1 MKAEEFGPGMSG
13 RLVPTAEGQLAFA
26 PEPLPPTLAWDDTLA
41 LALSRADTALSEL
54 SGLGRYLPN
63 PHLLI
68 IPYTRREAILSSR
81 IEGTRA
87 NLSDLLRDEAGEAAP
102 DDATSAEDIREVRN
116 YVTALEYGIAQLQT
130 LPISLRLIRGMHAR
144 LLEGV
149 RGDHARAGEFRDRQ
163 NWIGEPGSGIREAQ
177 FVPPPPAEMLG
188 ALGEWERF
196 ANTIGALP
204 DLVQC
209 ALLHQQFET
218 IHPFIDGNGR
228 LGRMLIILFLLQRR
242 RLSQPL
248 LYLSAYF
255 EAHRRDYYALLQRVR
270 TDGDWS
276 AWLLFFLR
284 GVAETAS
291 AALRQAG
298 ELMDLRESYHAA
310 LRDKGTA
317 LALVDQLFTNPYTTV
332 ARAAA
337 QLAVS
342 NPAARAAVNLLEERR
357 ILTEITGKSWGKT
370 YVALP
375 ILRVISPE
383 EAGMSR
389 AVGKADDAE

>member
-1 MKAEEFGPGMSG
+1 MKAEDFGEGMSG
-13 RLVPTAEGQLAFA
+13 RLVPTVEGRLAFT
-26 PEPLPPTLAWDDTLA
+26 PEPLPPKLAYDAKLA

-68 IPYTRREAILSSR
+68 VPYTRREAILSSR

-87 NLSDLLRDEAGEAAP
+87 NLSDLLRDEAGEPTP
-102 DDATSAEDIREVRN
+102 DDPDDIREVRN
-116 YVTALEYGIAQLQT
+116 YVTALEYGIEQLQT

-163 NWIGEPGSGIREAQ
+163 NWIGGPGSAIQEAQ
-177 FVPPPPAEMLG
+177 FVPPPPAEMRA
-188 ALGEWERF
+188 ALNEWERF
-196 ANTIGALP
+196 ANRVGDMP

-228 LGRMLIILFLLQRR
+228 LGRMLIMLFLLQRG

-270 TDGDWS
+270 TDGDWRG
-276 AWLLFFLR
+276 WLLFFLQ
-284 GVAETAS
+284 GVEETAR
-291 AALRQAG
+291 AALRQAS
-298 ELMDLRESYHAA
+298 ELMDLRERYHAA

-317 LALVDQLFTNPYTTV
+317 LTLIDELFVNPFTTV

-337 QLAVS
+337 QLGVS
-342 NPAARAAVNLLEERR
+342 NPAARAAVNTLVERGMLR
-357 ILTEITGKSWGKT
+357 EITGKSWGKT
-370 YVALP
+370 YVALR

-383 EAGMSR
+383 ETGAGGV
-389 AVGKADDAE
+389 AGEADAGE